1 MQQPPPPEPPPRE
14 PPPPEPPP
22 RPSLPQQRPWGY
34 EPPQPPQPPQPPRPW
49 YRQPLG
55 IFAIITA
62 ALLAIGVLANAL
74 GGSQAP
80 GAAPVTT
87 AAPGAAPPPP
97 TAASTTSTVPATLGD
112 RIRQTAQD
120 NLGAVGTVTA
130 VDAQLGGTVTV
141 SWEIA
146 PAATM
151 GLTRNQARLGA
162 LRIMRAVK
170 QAEAGA
176 GDDYQG
182 VRLLGRYRPPGSAE
196 PKTVVRLRFSKAT
209 VQRTEFSDLR
219 YAEAYDLADTAIVDP
234 AFLG

>member
-1 MQQPPPPEPPPRE
+1 MQQPPPPEPPPQ
-14 PPPPEPPP
+14 PP
-22 RPSLPQQRPWGY
+22 LPQQRPWGY
-34 EPPQPPQPPQPPRPW
+34 EPPRPPQPPRPW

-62 ALLAIGVLANAL
+62 ALLAIGLLANTL
-74 GGSQAP
+74 GGGQAP
-80 GAAPVTT
+80 GAAPATT
-87 AAPGAAPPPP
+87 AAPGATAPPP
-97 TAASTTSTVPATLGD
+97 TAAGTTTTAPATLGD
-112 RIRQTAQD
+112 RIRQTAQEQ
-120 NLGAVGTVTA
+120 LGAVGTVTG

-141 SWEIA
+141 AWEIA

-151 GLTRNQARLGA
+151 GLTRNQARLGV

-182 VRLLGRYRPPGSAE
+182 VRLLGRYRPPGGAE

-209 VQRTEFSDLR
+209 VQRTDFSDLR

-234 AFLG
+234 AFRG

>member
-1 MQQPPPPEPPPRE
+1 MQQPPPPEPPPPE

-22 RPSLPQQRPWGY
+22 QPSLPQQRPWGY
-34 EPPQPPQPPQPPRPW
+34 EPPRPPQPPRPW

-55 IFAIITA
+55 IFGIVTA
-62 ALLAIGVLANAL
+62 ALLAVGLLANAL
-74 GGSQAP
+74 GGGQAP
-80 GAAPVTT
+80 GAAAPATT
-87 AAPGAAPPPP
+87 AAPGAAVPP
-97 TAASTTSTVPATLGD
+97 TAAATTTTVPATLGD

-120 NLGAVGTVTA
+120 ELGTVGTVA
-130 VDAQLGGTVTV
+130 GVDAQLGGTVTV
-141 SWEIA
+141 TWEIA

-182 VRLLGRYRPPGSAE
+182 VRLLGRYRPPGSAQ
-196 PKTVVRLRFSKAT
+196 PTTVVRLRFSKAT
-209 VQRTEFSDLR
+209 VQRTDFSDLR

-234 AFLG
+234 AFRG

>member
-1 MQQPPPPEPPPRE
+1 MQQPPPPEPPP
-14 PPPPEPPP
+14 P
-22 RPSLPQQRPWGY
+22 PSLPQQRPWGY
-34 EPPQPPQPPQPPRPW
+34 EPPRPPQPPRPW

-62 ALLAIGVLANAL
+62 ALLAVGLLANAL
-74 GGSQAP
+74 GGGQAP
-80 GAAPVTT
+80 GAAPATT
-87 AAPGAAPPPP
+87 ATPGAGVPPP
-97 TAASTTSTVPATLGD
+97 TAAATTTTAPATLSD

-120 NLGAVGTVTA
+120 QLGAVGTVTG

-141 SWEIA
+141 TWEIA

-151 GLTRNQARLGA
+151 GLTRNQARLGV

-182 VRLLGRYRPPGSAE
+182 VRLLGRYRAPGSAA

-209 VQRTEFSDLR
+209 VQRTDFSDLR

-234 AFLG
+234 AFRG

>member
-1 MQQPPPPEPPPRE
+1 MQQPPPPEPPPQ
-14 PPPPEPPP
+14 PP
-22 RPSLPQQRPWGY
+22 LPQQRPWGY
-34 EPPQPPQPPQPPRPW
+34 EPPRPPQPPRPW

-62 ALLAIGVLANAL
+62 ALLAVGLLANAL
-74 GGSQAP
+74 DGGAAAPGGSPA
-80 GAAPVTT
+80 TT
-87 AAPGAAPPPP
+87 GAAPPPP
-97 TAASTTSTVPATLGD
+97 TAAATTTTVPATLGD
-112 RIRQTAQD
+112 RIRQTAQEQ
-120 NLGAVGTVTA
+120 LGAVGTVTG

-141 SWEIA
+141 VWEIA

-151 GLTRNQARLGA
+151 GLTRNQARLGV

-182 VRLLGRYRPPGSAE
+182 VRLLGRYRPPGGAE

-234 AFLG
+234 AFSG